1 MEWVPR
7 RAAALLLI
15 TGVITVAAQERAGKS
30 SAGVFTVQP
39 GATVTITSD
48 YGPIT
53 IHPSMTAATQVLV
66 SGKPHSDK
74 VEVDAN
80 QSGNR
85 VDVRSHFLQKASAEE
100 GAVDYD
106 IQVPGS
112 ASVVVRTSNGTV
124 KVQNINGDISVD
136 SDTGS
141 VDVRDAMN
149 GHVHV
154 RTMSAPITLT
164 NINNGHVELNS
175 VNGEVTLT
183 NVSGSLVSA
192 NTNGSAIHFT
202 GDCGGGGEYT
212 LSTHSGNIDVTLPPN
227 ASVDVT
233 ARSVT
238 GSVEDGYQLQPD
250 SHPTMALAQ
259 GKSFAGHANSGTA
272 SLHLRSFSGKITVKK
287 Q

>member
-1 MEWVPR
+1 MR
-7 RAAALLLI
+7 RPVRCSSATLVLLI
-15 TGVITVAAQERAGKS
+15 AGAAVLAPAQQKISKS
-30 SAGVFTVQP
+30 FNVQP
-39 GATVTITSD
+39 GAIVTITND

-53 IHPSMTAATQVLV
+53 VKPAGATGTQVLV
-66 SGKPHSDK
+66 NATPHSNK
-74 VEVDAN
+74 VEIDTN

-85 VDVRSHFLQKASAEE
+85 VEVRTHFLQPATAAD

-106 IQVPGS
+106 VQVPAS
-112 ASVVVRTSNGTV
+112 ASIVVRTANGAV
-124 KVQNINGDISVD
+124 NVQNIDGDISVD
-136 SDTGS
+136 SDTGR
-141 VDVRDAMN
+141 VEVGNAMN

-154 RTMSAPITLT
+154 RTISGPVTLT
-164 NINNGHVELNS
+164 NITNGHVELTS
-175 VNGEVTLT
+175 VSGDVTLN

-192 NTNGSAIHFT
+192 NTNGSAIHFS
-202 GDCGGGGEYT
+202 GDCAGGGEYT

-259 GKSFAGHANSGTA
+259 GKSFAGHANSGAA

>member
-1 MEWVPR
+1 MRLPVGPST
-7 RAAALLLI
+7 ALVLLI
-15 TGVITVAAQERAGKS
+15 AGAATFAPAQQKITKNFS
-30 SAGVFTVQP
+30 VQP
-39 GATVTITSD
+39 GATVSITND
-48 YGPIT
+48 YGPVT
-53 IHPSMTAATQVLV
+53 VHPSTGAAAQVV
-66 SGKPHSDK
+66 ISATPHSNK

-85 VDVRSHFLQKASAEE
+85 VDVRTHFLQQANATD

-106 IQVPGS
+106 IQVPS
-112 ASVVVRTSNGTV
+112 SSSVVVRTANGAV
-124 KVQNINGDISVD
+124 KVQNINGDISAD
-136 SDTGS
+136 SDTGG

-149 GHVHV
+149 GHIHV
-154 RTMSAPITLT
+154 RTMSGPIALT
-164 NINNGHVELNS
+164 NINNGHVELTS
-175 VNGEVTLT
+175 VSGDVTLN

-202 GDCGGGGEYT
+202 GDCTGGGEYT
-212 LSTHSGNIDVTLPPN
+212 LATHSGNIDVSLPPN

-259 GKSFAGHANSGTA
+259 GRSFAGHANSGGA
-272 SLHLRSFSGKITVKK
+272 SMHLRSFSGKITVKK

>member
-1 MEWVPR
+1 MR
-7 RAAALLLI
+7 RSVTLVLLLS
-15 TGVITVAAQERAGKS
+15 GAATLASAQQKVSKS
-30 SAGVFTVQP
+30 FTVQP

-53 IHPSMTAATQVLV
+53 VTPSAGTNAQVVVSAT
-66 SGKPHSDK
+66 PHSNK
-74 VEVDAN
+74 VEIDTN

-85 VDVRSHFLQKASAEE
+85 VDIRTHFLQPASATD

-106 IQVPGS
+106 IQVPSS
-112 ASVVVRTSNGTV
+112 ASVVVRTANGTV

-136 SDTGS
+136 SDTGG

-154 RTMSAPITLT
+154 RTISGPVTLT
-164 NINNGHVELNS
+164 NINNGHVELTS
-175 VNGEVTLT
+175 VTGEVTLT

-192 NTNGSAIHFT
+192 NTNGSPIHFT
-202 GDCGGGGEYT
+202 GDCSGGGEYT
-212 LSTHSGNIDVTLPPN
+212 LSTHSGNIDVSLPTN

-233 ARSVT
+233 ARSVN
-238 GSVEDGYQLQPD
+238 GSVEDGFQLQPD
-250 SHPTMALAQ
+250 THPTMALAA
-259 GKSFAGHANSGTA
+259 GKSFAGHANSGAA
-272 SLHLRSFSGKITVKK
+272 SLHLRSFSGKISVKK

>member
-1 MEWVPR
+1 MR
-7 RAAALLLI
+7 RPVRRNTTLILLLA
-15 TGVITVAAQERAGKS
+15 GAATLAPAQQKVS
-30 SAGVFTVQP
+30 KTFNVQP
-39 GATVTITSD
+39 GATVTVNSD

-53 IHPSMTAATQVLV
+53 VRPSTGAAAQVVLNAIPR
-66 SGKPHSDK
+66 SNK
-74 VEVDAN
+74 VEIDSN

-85 VDVRSHFLQKASAEE
+85 VDIRTHFLQKTSPDD

-106 IQVPGS
+106 IQVPSS
-112 ASVVVRTSNGTV
+112 ASLVVRTANGAV
-124 KVQNINGDISVD
+124 KVQNINGDISAE

-141 VDVRDAMN
+141 VDVRDTMN

-154 RTMSAPITLT
+154 RSMSGPITLT
-164 NINNGHVELNS
+164 NISNGHVELTS
-175 VNGEVTLT
+175 VSGDVSLN
-183 NVSGSLVSA
+183 NVNGSLVSA

-202 GDCGGGGEYT
+202 GDCTGGGEYT
-212 LSTHSGNIDVTLPPN
+212 LATHSGNIDVALPPN

-250 SHPTMALAQ
+250 SHPTIAVTQ
-259 GKSFAGHANSGTA
+259 GKSFAGRANAGAA